1 MKSRIA
7 NIETTA
13 PTAVAAPSW
22 AANAVKKLAATAL
35 LTLTTLS
42 FAHAQVADCAPG
54 KLSDYEKLGAQG
66 CMIGDKKFSNFQYHQ
81 GAAGLPSDAISLTPG
96 TTPDTDDPGLLFE
109 AKWTSASE
117 ESFVSYDI
125 EAQPNGKPI
134 TGASLQMQFGTIT
147 GTGSATVLA
156 HLCALGNTTDSCAA
170 LAHLCPV
177 DDATGACGSQKVEL
191 KVVLSARGPKTP
203 AANGQFNEPQRAIR
217 VVIPIDMAPGSG
229 GTADLDGFMAV
240 FR

>member
-1 MKSRIA
+1 MKSQIA
-7 NIETTA
+7 NTETITR
-13 PTAVAAPSW
+13 TTSSW
-22 AANAVKKLAATAL
+22 AGSTAKKLAATAL

-109 AKWTSASE
+109 AKWASASE
-117 ESFVSYDI
+117 DSFVSYNV

-134 TGASLQMQFGTIT
+134 SGASLQMQFGTIT

-156 HLCALGNTTDSCAA
+156 DLCSSDGTADN
-170 LAHLCPV
+170 
-177 DDATGACGSQKVEL
+177 CGSQKLEL
-191 KVVLSARGPKTP
+191 KVVLSAHGPKTP

-217 VVIPIDMAPGSG
+217 VVTPIDLASGRGGS
-229 GTADLDGFMAV
+229 ADLDGFMAV

>member
-1 MKSRIA
+1 MKSQTTHT
-7 NIETTA
+7 ETNT
-13 PTAVAAPSW
+13 PSDITPPLW
-22 AANAVKKLAATAL
+22 AGSAVKKLAAAAL
-35 LTLTTLS
+35 LSLAALS

-96 TTPDTDDPGLLFE
+96 TTPETDDPGLLFE
-109 AKWTSASE
+109 AKWASASE
-117 ESFVSYDI
+117 DSFVSYDV

-134 TGASLQMQFGTIT
+134 SGASLQMQFGTIT
-147 GTGSATVLA
+147 GTGTAAVQA
-156 HLCALGNTTDSCAA
+156 HLCPLDNTTDSCDV

-177 DDATGACGSQKVEL
+177 DDASGVCGSEEIEL
-191 KVVLSARGPKTP
+191 KVVLSANGPKTP
-203 AANGQFNEPQRAIR
+203 AAYGRFNQPQRAIR
-217 VVIPIDMAPGSG
+217 VVTPIDLAPGSG
-229 GTADLDGFMAV
+229 GSADMDGFMAV

>member
-1 MKSRIA
+1 MKGQTA
-7 NIETTA
+7 NTETITR
-13 PTAVAAPSW
+13 TTSSW
-22 AANAVKKLAATAL
+22 AGNTVKKLAATAL

-54 KLSDYEKLGAQG
+54 KLSDYEKVGAQG

-81 GAAGLPSDAISLTPG
+81 GVAGLPSDAISLTPG

-109 AKWTSASE
+109 AKWASASE
-117 ESFVSYDI
+117 DSFVSYNVD
-125 EAQPNGKPI
+125 AQPNGKPI
-134 TGASLQMQFGTIT
+134 SGASLQMQFGTIT

-156 HLCALGNTTDSCAA
+156 R
-170 LAHLCPV
+170 LCPV
-177 DDATGACGSQKVEL
+177 DGTTDACVSQEIEL
-191 KVVLSARGPKTP
+191 KVVLSAKGPKTP
-203 AANGQFNEPQRAIR
+203 ASTGRFNEPQKAIR

-229 GTADLDGFMAV
+229 GSADLDGFMAV

>member
-1 MKSRIA
+1 MKSQIA
-7 NIETTA
+7 NTETITR
-13 PTAVAAPSW
+13 TTSSW
-22 AANAVKKLAATAL
+22 AGSTAKKLAATAL

-54 KLSDYEKLGAQG
+54 NLSDYEKLGAQG
-66 CMIGDKKFSNFQYHQ
+66 CMIGEKKFSNFQYHQ

-109 AKWTSASE
+109 AKWASASE
-117 ESFVSYDI
+117 DSFVSYNV

-134 TGASLQMQFGTIT
+134 SGASLQMQFGTIT

-156 HLCALGNTTDSCAA
+156 DLCSSDGTADT
-170 LAHLCPV
+170 
-177 DDATGACGSQKVEL
+177 CGSQKLEL
-191 KVVLSARGPKTP
+191 KVVLSAHGPKTP

-217 VVIPIDMAPGSG
+217 VVTPIDLASGRGGS
-229 GTADLDGFMAV
+229 ADLDGFMAV